1 MYKNQDKLS
10 LPFLDSTALL
20 LVLVFFLVSTRRSPP
35 RKRCIG
41 QFFDNIKMDNS
52 SFGTLQPSSCATS
65 SETLH
70 DLRPIWVIYIA
81 ISINITLCI
90 TAAFGNILI
99 LVALKEDCRRLH
111 SPSKLL
117 FRSLATTDLA
127 VGLISHPCFVALLI
141 LIVRKRLSICQISV
155 GVVQVSSAI
164 LCGISIFTLTA
175 MSADR
180 LLALLL
186 GLRYKQIVT
195 LARVRG
201 IIVTSWLVFPSL
213 PMLYFWNIHIFM
225 ITLCV
230 NVLLCLAASTYC
242 YMKIYF
248 TLRYRQTRVS
258 QRSRPGRMNNS
269 TTAHLA
275 AYNKTV
281 SISLW
286 IYFTLI
292 ASYLPF
298 AIVQIVR
305 TAYGDSPSI
314 VIAEASTTS
323 LVYLNS
329 SLNPVI
335 YFWRIREVRQAVKTT
350 LRRFFSFCF

>member
-1 MYKNQDKLS
+1 MWDFYFHTDCNECGQTS
-10 LPFLDSTALL
+10 
-20 LVLVFFLVSTRRSPP
+20 RS
-35 RKRCIG
+35 
-41 QFFDNIKMDNS
+41 
-52 SFGTLQPSSCATS
+52 
-65 SETLH
+65 
-70 DLRPIWVIYIA
+70 
-81 ISINITLCI
+81 
-90 TAAFGNILI
+90 
-99 LVALKEDCRRLH
+99 
-111 SPSKLL
+111 
-117 FRSLATTDLA
+117 A
-127 VGLISHPCFVALLI
+127 VGPEIQTNRNSRASAWNYRHLV
-141 LIVRKRLSICQISV
+141 V
-155 GVVQVSSAI
+155 GVPFSRHVV
-164 LCGISIFTLTA
+164 
-175 MSADR
+175 
-180 LLALLL
+180 LLE
-186 GLRYKQIVT
+186 
-195 LARVRG
+195 
-201 IIVTSWLVFPSL
+201 
-213 PMLYFWNIHIFM
+213 IHIFM

-230 NVLLCLAASTYC
+230 NVLLCLAASTCC

-281 SISLW
+281 SNSLW

-305 TAYGDSPSI
+305 TAYGDSPLI

>member
-1 MYKNQDKLS
+1 
-10 LPFLDSTALL
+10 
-20 LVLVFFLVSTRRSPP
+20 
-35 RKRCIG
+35 
-41 QFFDNIKMDNS
+41 MDNS
-52 SFGTLQPSSCATS
+52 SFGTPQPSSCVTS
-65 SETLH
+65 SEALH
-70 DLRPIWVIYIA
+70 DLSLAWITYIA

-99 LVALKEDCRRLH
+99 LVALQVDCHRLH

-117 FRSLATTDLA
+117 FRSLASTDLA
-127 VGLISHPCFVALLI
+127 VGLISQPCFVMHLI
-141 LIVRKRLSICQISV
+141 LIVRKRLSSCHITE
-155 GVVQVSSAI
+155 GVVQISGAI

-175 MSADR
+175 MSVDR

-186 GLRYKQIVT
+186 GLRYRQIVT

-201 IIVTSWLVFPSL
+201 IIVTSWLVFPSFA
-213 PMLYFWNIHIFM
+213 MLFFWNIHIFT

-230 NVLLCLAASTYC
+230 NVLLCLAASTSC

-248 TLRYRQTRVS
+248 TLRYRQTRIS
-258 QRSRPGRMNNS
+258 QQSRPGQINNS
-269 TTAHLA
+269 TRAHLA

-281 SISLW
+281 SNSLW
-286 IYFTLI
+286 IFFTLI

-298 AIVQIVR
+298 AIVQVIR
-305 TAYGDSPSI
+305 TAHGQSPSI
-314 VIAEASTTS
+314 VIAEGSTTS

-335 YFWRIREVRQAVKTT
+335 YFWRIREVRQAINMTV
-350 LRRFFSFCF
+350 RRFRSFCF